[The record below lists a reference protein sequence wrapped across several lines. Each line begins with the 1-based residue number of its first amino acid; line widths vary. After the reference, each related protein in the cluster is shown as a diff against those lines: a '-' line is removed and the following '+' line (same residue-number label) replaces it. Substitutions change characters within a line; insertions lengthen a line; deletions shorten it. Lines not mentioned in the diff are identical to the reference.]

1 MIGFYNYTVIATY
14 LATLLGVCGIFFA
27 AEGQSLAAVF
37 CLLLSGLLDT
47 VDGKIAR
54 TKKDRTEN
62 EKRFGIQIDSL
73 NDLVCFGTLPAVL
86 GYSLCRKAMGAVP
99 VWFKATLCFFVLAGL
114 IRLAYFNVLEEERQ
128 ESEGGTER
136 KYYLGMPIT
145 SSTLMTPLLYLLC
158 RLFPA
163 ATVAVFAAG
172 LLVTGLLYITP
183 LRFRHPNGVGI
194 CVMAAIGAAELVGLL
209 LIK

>member
-27 AEGQSLAAVF
+27 MDGRILGAIF
-37 CLLLSGLLDT
+37 CLLLSGLLDS

-73 NDLVCFGTLPAVL
+73 NDLICFGALPAVL
-86 GYSLCRKAMGAVP
+86 GYAMCREVMGTVP
-99 VWFKATLCFFVLAGL
+99 VWYKATLSFFLLAGL
-114 IRLAYFNVLEEERQ
+114 IRLAFFNVLEEERQ
-128 ESEGGTER
+128 STEGGTER

-145 SSTLMTPLLYLLC
+145 SSTLLVPLLYILC
-158 RLFPA
+158 RLFPGA
-163 ATVAVFAAG
+163 SVAIFAIG
-172 LLVTGLLYITP
+172 LLAAGLLYITP
-183 LRFRHPNGVGI
+183 LHFRHPNGAGI
-194 CVMAAIGAAELVGLL
+194 CIMALVGAAELAGLL
-209 LIK
+209 LLK

>member
-1 MIGFYNYTVIATY
+1 MIGFYNYTVVATY
-14 LATLLGVCGIFFA
+14 LATLLSLCGIFFTV
-27 AEGQSLAAVF
+27 EGQILPAVF

-47 VDGKIAR
+47 VDGRIAR
-54 TKKDRTEN
+54 TKKDRTDSE
-62 EKRFGIQIDSL
+62 RAFGIQIDSL
-73 NDLVCFGTLPAVL
+73 NDLICFGVLPAVL
-86 GYSLCRKAMGAVP
+86 GYTLCRQALGQVP
-99 VWFKATLCFFVLAGL
+99 VWFKATVCFFVLAGL

-128 ESEGGTER
+128 ETEGGTER
-136 KYYLGMPIT
+136 KYYLGLPIT
-145 SSTLMTPLLYLLC
+145 ASTLVTPLLYLLC

-183 LRFRHPNGVGI
+183 LHFRHPNTTGI
-194 CVMAAIGAAELVGLL
+194 CVMAVIGAAELAGLL